1 MEEKK
6 QKLILTE
13 AAVKRAGV
21 SKTTIYTWCEKYRIG
36 FKVGGRWRIYSD
48 KLNKFLKG
56 EL

>member
-13 AAVKRAGV
+13 AAVKRASV
-21 SKTTIYTWCEKYRIG
+21 SKTTIYTWCEKYGIG